1 MRPYGSTKHPVVSKA
16 QGHRVT
22 GSAPTSLQPFRNIS
36 NSTQGTYTMPPSLK
50 DKGGRLMAFANA
62 APRANEPHTQTEPKS
77 ASLEPPKSV
86 APAPTARPA
95 SYPREVGGL
104 GGRNTAPPR
113 QTHPFGQPHGSPHLS
128 AVSSPNGRAKVNRS
142 DRRPDIFSG
151 SQLDENFMESGL
163 TTPYNEPSEPIKLG
177 PELTRDLKKTIPPH
191 RLPDRNRF
199 QQPAQTSDLFTIGD
213 DLRMNVVSRPQRH
226 NANHMGDGFQDNVTV
241 VHGKTNGYYEYGRT
255 RPDSPARHESKH
267 PVREIKIRKSNT
279 GRSEVYDAN
288 HIRNQSPKR
297 RGIQWQTEQ
306 RNGGSRQPVVNHMDD
321 EDAESLFQE
330 EEHTTPR
337 PTAAKPVVPRTLME
351 SSMPATSS
359 LASNKSRLDR
369 KRRRPSPEYDD
380 IALNSMSFTALQQ
393 QPFDF
398 DPSKEE
404 QKGTGV
410 NPDNVEAKL
419 DQFRHLGEREQHDLF
434 SNMSMEN
441 WETSGEWFVSEFSGI
456 MQRLLEARRHKRAI
470 IQQFEQEAAD
480 REEAV
485 RLKTQS
491 IDSKLSKMKQDG
503 QRVVNDKIA

>member
-1 MRPYGSTKHPVVSKA
+1 MA
-16 QGHRVT
+16 
-22 GSAPTSLQPFRNIS
+22 
-36 NSTQGTYTMPPSLK
+36 PSLK

-62 APRANEPHTQTEPKS
+62 PRANEPQAQAEPKP
-77 ASLEPPKSV
+77 ASVEPPKNV
-86 APAPTARPA
+86 APAPAPATAPAPISRPA
-95 SYPREVGGL
+95 SYPREVPGL
-104 GGRNTAPPR
+104 GGRNTAAPR
-113 QTHPFGQPHGSPHLS
+113 QTHPFGRPHGSPHLS
-128 AVSSPNGRAKVNRS
+128 TVSSPNGRAKVNRS
-142 DRRPDIFSG
+142 DRRQDIFSG

-177 PELTRDLKKTIPPH
+177 PELTRDLQKTIPPH

-199 QQPAQTSDLFTIGD
+199 QQPAQTSDVFTIGD

-241 VHGKTNGYYEYGRT
+241 VHGKANGHYEYGRP
-255 RPDSPARHESKH
+255 RPDSPARHEPK
-267 PVREIKIRKSNT
+267 PVREVRIRKSHT
-279 GRSEVYDAN
+279 GRSEVWDTN
-288 HIRNQSPKR
+288 QIRNQSPKR
-297 RGIQWQTEQ
+297 REIQWQMDQ
-306 RNGGSRQPVVNHMDD
+306 RNGSSRQPAVHHLDD

-337 PTAAKPVVPRTLME
+337 PTAAKPVVPRSLME
-351 SSMPATSS
+351 SSMPAITNS
-359 LASNKSRLDR
+359 APNKSRLDR

-380 IALNSMSFTALQQ
+380 IALNSMSFTALRQ

-419 DQFRHLGEREQHDLF
+419 DQFRHLGEKEQHDLF

-441 WETSGEWFVSEFSGI
+441 WETSGEWFVNEFSGI

>member
-1 MRPYGSTKHPVVSKA
+1 
-16 QGHRVT
+16 
-22 GSAPTSLQPFRNIS
+22 
-36 NSTQGTYTMPPSLK
+36 MPPSLK
-50 DKGGRLMAFANA
+50 NKGGRLLAFANA
-62 APRANEPHTQTEPKS
+62 GPRTNETQPTEVKS
-77 ASLEPPKSV
+77 ASVEPPQNI
-86 APAPTARPA
+86 APAPMPRPA
-95 SYPREVGGL
+95 SYPREIIGL

-113 QTHPFGQPHGSPHLS
+113 QTHPFSQPPHHSPQLS
-128 AVSSPNGRAKVNRS
+128 VVSSPNGRAKANAS

-163 TTPYNEPSEPIKLG
+163 TTPHNEPAEPVKLG

-199 QQPAQTSDLFTIGD
+199 QRPVPTSDLFTVGD

-226 NANHMGDGFQDNVTV
+226 NVDHMGDGFQDNVPV
-241 VHGKTNGYYEYGRT
+241 GHGKTNGHYEHGRT
-255 RPDSPARHESKH
+255 RPDSPARHEPKH
-267 PVREIKIRKSNT
+267 PVREVRIRKSHT

-288 HIRNQSPKR
+288 QIRNPSPKR
-297 RGIQWQTEQ
+297 RNIQWQADHM
-306 RNGGSRQPVVNHMDD
+306 NGSSRTPAVHHLDD
-321 EDAESLFQE
+321 EDAESLSQEE

-337 PTAAKPVVPRTLME
+337 PTAAKPVIPRTLLE
-351 SSMPATSS
+351 SSMPAVTHPVPNRNRS
-359 LASNKSRLDR
+359 DR

-380 IALNSMSFTALQQ
+380 IALNSMSFTALRQ

-419 DQFRHLGEREQHDLF
+419 DQFRHLGEKEQHDLF

-456 MQRLLEARRHKRAI
+456 MQRLMEARRNKRMI
-470 IQQFEQEAAD
+470 IQDFEQEAAD

-491 IDSKLSKMKQDG
+491 IDRKLSKMKQDG
-503 QRVVNDKIA
+503 QRVVEDKIA